1 MTATLLEARQG
12 IADVLRLVEGLDNVY
27 AYIPASPTPPCAMVL
42 FPSDLPSNIYIGGSD
57 AWQAIVPVQVLVQ
70 TGSNDSADRLLCGLL
85 EPSGPS
91 SISAA
96 FNTASGSTLNGLL
109 DGYCIVQR
117 AVDIGMVAGP
127 DDGVRYL
134 SATFNL
140 DVHTT

>member
-27 AYIPASPTPPCAMVL
+27 AFIPASPTPPCAMVL
-42 FPSDLPSNIYIGGSD
+42 WPTIWTPDLYLGGST
-57 AWQAIVPVQVLVQ
+57 AWEATVPVQVLVL
-70 TGSNDSADRLLCGLL
+70 TGSNDSADRTLSGFL
-85 EPSGPS
+85 EPSGAS
-91 SISAA
+91 SIVAA
-96 FNTASGSTLNGLL
+96 FDDNADLNGLL
-109 DGYCIVQR
+109 NGY
-117 AVDIGMVAGP
+117 AVCRNVTDIGMVAGP

>member
-12 IADVLRLVEGLDNVY
+12 IAEVLRLVQGLDNVY
-27 AYIPASPTPPCAMVL
+27 EYIPASPTPPCAMVL
-42 FPSDLPSNIYIGGSD
+42 LPPVWTPDFYISGST
-57 AWQAIVPVQVLVQ
+57 AWQAEIPVQVLVQ
-70 TGSNDSADRLLCGLL
+70 AGSNDSADRTLCGFL
-85 EPSGPS
+85 EASGAS

-96 FNTASGSTLNGLL
+96 FDDNADLFGALNG
-109 DGYCIVQR
+109 YAIVR
-117 AVDIGMVAGP
+117 TATDIGMVAGP